1 MPAKRFEELNDSVK
15 EAKEL
20 FQEDPTL
27 TNLSA
32 VDISDPGLS
41 CDYVINQLIL
51 HITEFK
57 SIFYFLV
64 NGWYLG

>member
-1 MPAKRFEELNDSVK
+1 M
-15 EAKEL
+15 
-20 FQEDPTL
+20 
-27 TNLSA
+27 
-32 VDISDPGLS
+32 S
-41 CDYVINQLIL
+41 CDEAVNTLIT